1 MFAPPPASRLTRIL
15 PGLLACLVLAAASW
29 ALQDIEVRM
38 FGRAW
43 LEALV
48 IAILLGA
55 AARAVWTPGPEWR
68 PGVEFSTKTLLG
80 VAVALLGATV
90 SPAMLLA
97 AGPAMLAGVIVV
109 VLAALALS
117 YGCGRL
123 FGLPRRVALMIAC
136 GNAICGNSAI
146 AAVAPVLKAEPD
158 DVAASIAY
166 TAVLGVGVVLG
177 LPLLGEALHLSP
189 YAFGVLAGLTVYAVP
204 QVLAAT
210 APVGLVA
217 MQVGALIKLVRVMM
231 LGPVVIV
238 LSLVMNRRRLTPAAD
253 GVRARDLL
261 GPWFILGFLALV
273 LVRALTDLPA
283 PVVQACAAISGL
295 LAVVAMAGLGLG
307 VDVKVLNQAGP
318 RVTAV
323 VTLSLAA
330 LGAIAVLLLRV
341 LRLA

>member
-1 MFAPPPASRLTRIL
+1 
-15 PGLLACLVLAAASW
+15 
-29 ALQDIEVRM
+29 
-38 FGRAW
+38 
-43 LEALV
+43 
-48 IAILLGA
+48 
-55 AARAVWTPGPEWR
+55 
-68 PGVEFSTKTLLG
+68 
-80 VAVALLGATV
+80 
-90 SPAMLLA
+90 
-97 AGPAMLAGVIVV
+97 MLAGVIVV

-210 APVGLVA
+210 APAGLVA

-238 LSLVMNRRRLTPAAD
+238 LSLIMSRRRPTPAAD

>member
-1 MFAPPPASRLTRIL
+1 
-15 PGLLACLVLAAASW
+15 
-29 ALQDIEVRM
+29 
-38 FGRAW
+38 
-43 LEALV
+43 
-48 IAILLGA
+48 
-55 AARAVWTPGPEWR
+55 
-68 PGVEFSTKTLLG
+68 VEFSTKTLLG

-109 VLAALALS
+109 ELAALALS

-210 APVGLVA
+210 APAGLVA

-238 LSLVMNRRRLTPAAD
+238 LSLVMSRRRPTPAAD

>member
-1 MFAPPPASRLTRIL
+1 
-15 PGLLACLVLAAASW
+15 V
-29 ALQDIEVRM
+29 D
-38 FGRAW
+38 
-43 LEALV
+43 
-48 IAILLGA
+48 
-55 AARAVWTPGPEWR
+55 
-68 PGVEFSTKTLLG
+68 FSTKTLLG

-210 APVGLVA
+210 APAGLVA